1 MDILITAI
9 VFILVFSLLILVHE
23 LGHFWMAKRAG
34 IDVKEFGL
42 GLPPRIWGW
51 RFKKKKGQREEGTL
65 YSLNW
70 IPFGGFVR
78 MLGEDATDPSMMK
91 KKKSFIAQ
99 PMRSRVKVVVAG
111 VMMNF
116 LLAWIL
122 LSIGF
127 TVGMQ
132 PLLAPGDVL
141 PAVSS
146 GIIELEEGLK
156 LRNVEEGSFAGELGF
171 KAEDV
176 IYSINGEIL
185 DDYSFAGMLED
196 PVGKYK
202 VMRDG
207 QVFTY
212 EIVADQLPENMEEFV
227 FGFEFYE
234 YVSFPRV
241 RIFDVNEGGKAYK
254 SGLRPGDYIISVNGE
269 QVYSVIEF
277 EDIVRGA
284 NLQEFEIYR
293 DGVNEDF
300 ILEYEQFRKVVI
312 SSVVPGSPAE
322 LAGFENGDV
331 IVSVNGENVYD
342 SVALITYVE
351 EHGDET
357 LAYSIERGGERMF
370 YEVKPEE
377 GKIGVYLSELMSYGE
392 EQDISLYNTSLF
404 SSVANIND
412 IQYSWYAAIY
422 ESLGEGVR
430 LAKITGKMFI
440 EMIGTIVQSGEVPD
454 TVAGPVGIA
463 SLTHVFLQ
471 QGFISMLRFVAIL
484 SLSLGV
490 INILPF
496 PALDGG
502 RLLFIFIEFV
512 IGRRVNQ
519 KWESYIHAL
528 GYILILLLIFVIT
541 YSDIARLF

>member
-1 MDILITAI
+1 MDILITVI
-9 VFILVFSLLILVHE
+9 VFILVFSFLILIHE

-34 IDVKEFGL
+34 IKVEEFGF

-51 RFKKKKGQREEGTL
+51 RKKKNGTM

-78 MLGEDATDPSMMK
+78 MLGEDATDESMLRK
-91 KKKSFIAQ
+91 KRSFIAQ
-99 PMRSRVKVVVAG
+99 PMRARVKVVIAG
-111 VMMNF
+111 VVMNF

-122 LSIGF
+122 LSVGF

-132 PLLAPGDVL
+132 PLLAPEDVL
-141 PAVSS
+141 PAVSE
-146 GIIELEEGLK
+146 GVIELEEGLVLK
-156 LRNVEEGSFAGELGF
+156 NVEEGSFAAEMGF
-171 KAEDV
+171 EAEDV
-176 IYSINGEIL
+176 IHSVNGNVL
-185 DDYSFAGMLED
+185 DDFSFAEMLED
-196 PVGKYK
+196 PVGRYK

-207 QVFTY
+207 QEFTY
-212 EIVADQLPENMEEFV
+212 EIVAEQLPENMEEFV
-227 FGFEFYE
+227 FGFEFYD

-241 RIFDVNEGGKAYK
+241 RVFDVNEGGKAYK
-254 SGLRPGDYIISVNGE
+254 SGLRPGDYVISVNGE

-277 EDIVRGA
+277 EDIVRGE
-284 NLQEFEIYR
+284 NVQEFEIYR
-293 DGVNEDF
+293 DGVNENF

-312 SSVVPGSPAE
+312 SSVIPGEPAE
-322 LAGFENGDV
+322 AAGFEAGDV

-342 SVALITYVE
+342 SVELISYVE
-351 EHGDET
+351 EHSDEV
-357 LAYSIERGGERMF
+357 LAYSIERNGQRLF
-370 YEVKPEE
+370 YEVQPVE
-377 GKIGVYLSELMSYGE
+377 GKIGVFLSELMSYGE
-392 EQDISLYNTSLF
+392 EQDISLYNTNLF
-404 SSVANIND
+404 SSVVEIHD
-412 IQYSWYAAIY
+412 IQYPWYAAIY
-422 ESLGEGVR
+422 ESLGEGFR
-430 LAKITGKMFI
+430 LAKLTGEMFVG
-440 EMIGTIVQSGEVPD
+440 MIGTILQSGEVPD

-471 QGFISMLRFVAIL
+471 EGFISMLRFVAIL
-484 SLSLGV
+484 SLSLAV

-502 RLLFIFIEFV
+502 RLLFILIEFI

-541 YSDIARLF
+541 YSDIARLISV

>member
-1 MDILITAI
+1 MDILITII
-9 VFILVFSLLILVHE
+9 VFLIIFSVIILIHE

-34 IDVKEFGL
+34 IKVEEFGL

-51 RFKKKKGQREEGTL
+51 RKKKDGTI

-78 MLGEDATDPSMMK
+78 MLGEDATDQSMLK
-91 KKKSFIAQ
+91 KKRSFVAQ
-99 PMRSRVKVVVAG
+99 PMRSRVKVVIAG
-111 VMMNF
+111 VVMNF

-122 LSIGF
+122 LTVGF

-146 GIIELEEGLK
+146 GVIELEEGLK
-156 LRNVEEGSFAGELGF
+156 LKSVEDGSFADELGF
-171 KAEDV
+171 KADDV

-185 DDYSFAGMLED
+185 DDYSFAAMLEN

-202 VMRDG
+202 VMRDE

-212 EIVADQLPENMEEFV
+212 EVVADQLPEDMEEFSLGL
-227 FGFEFYE
+227 GFYD
-234 YVSFPRV
+234 YLSFPRV
-241 RIFDVNEGGKAYK
+241 RVFDVNEGGKAYK
-254 SGLRPGDYIISVNGE
+254 SGLRSGDYIISVNGE

-277 EDIVRGA
+277 EDIVRGV
-284 NLQEFEIYR
+284 NVQEFEVYR
-293 DGVNEDF
+293 DGVSEMH

-312 SSVVPGSPAE
+312 SSVVPGSPAG

-331 IVSVNGENVYD
+331 IVSVNGENVFD

-351 EHGDET
+351 EHGDEV
-357 LAYSIERGGERMF
+357 LAYSIERSGERMF

-377 GKIGVYLSELMSYGE
+377 GKIGVFLSELMSYGE
-392 EQDISLYNTSLF
+392 EQDISLYNTGLF
-404 SSVANIND
+404 SSVANINN
-412 IQYSWYAAIY
+412 IQYPWYAAIY
-422 ESLGEGVR
+422 ESFGEGYR
-430 LAKITGKMFI
+430 LAKITGQMFI
-440 EMIGTIVQSGEVPD
+440 QMVGTIIRSGEVPD
-454 TVAGPVGIA
+454 SVAGPVGIA

-471 QGFISMLRFVAIL
+471 EGFISMLRFVAIL

-502 RLLFIFIEFV
+502 RLLFIFIEFL

-519 KWESYIHAL
+519 KWEGYIHAL